1 MKLVLA
7 THNRDK
13 VGEIRGILSGLDV
26 SLLTLDDFPGAPVPA
41 EDGETLEAN
50 ALLKARAI
58 RAFTGLSALADDTG
72 LEVDALEGAPG
83 VRAARF
89 AGEGASYAQNRARL
103 LEALAGVPE
112 EKRTARF
119 RCVIAVALGAA
130 ERERVARALAAAPDR
145 DFGARI
151 DPALGVDALVGEG
164 AMGGRITTAESGSGG
179 FGYDSVFYDPGA
191 GRTLAQMT
199 AAEKNARSHR
209 YRALVE
215 VRALLLE
222 LGLME
227 EA

>member
-26 SLLTLDDFPGAPVPA
+26 KLLTLDDFPGAPVPA

-58 RAFTGLSALADDTG
+58 RAFTGLTALADDTG
-72 LEVDALEGAPG
+72 LEVDALDGAPG

-103 LEALAGVPE
+103 LEALADVPE
-112 EKRTARF
+112 ARRSARF
-119 RCVIAVALGAA
+119 RCVIAVALGEA
-130 ERERVARALAAAPDR
+130 ERERVARALAARPRR
-145 DFGARI
+145 DFGARV

-164 AMGGRITTAESGSGG
+164 LLAGSITTEEIGAGG
-179 FGYDSVFYDPGA
+179 FGYDCVFYDPTA

-215 VRALLLE
+215 VRAFLLE
-222 LGLME
+222 LGLAE